1 MNIIGQTKLLSKID
15 TYYTMKSL
23 PKTMMF
29 IGQTGC
35 GKHTVAKHVA
45 ETFKLEYKEI
55 NEEVSNT
62 ELDDYLYSTLDTL
75 YVINLNEFTEKQ
87 QNQFLKFIE
96 EPSKSVYIILTATSE
111 AGVLPTILNRCIKY
125 NFEPYTK
132 EQIEQITNTTVNDL
146 AFKIFQTP
154 GKLLNLTDAGFN
166 EIVDLAGKTVMNI
179 SRVEYANALVTAT
192 KINYKDLYNK
202 IDFDLFLDAIEYLAL
217 EDYKNTALEQS
228 FVVFKITNLF
238 KQYATQQRLIKET
251 LMLNYITTL
260 WEALHGCPPKMHVS
274 SHTKTDR
281 KQYDAAEKL

>member
-1 MNIIGQTKLLSKID
+1 MNIIGQNKLLSKID
-15 TYYTMKSL
+15 TYYTMNSL

-35 GKHTVAKHVA
+35 GKHMIAKYVA
-45 ETFKLEYKEI
+45 ETFKLDYVEI
-55 NEEVSNT
+55 NENVAISDLE
-62 ELDDYLYSTLDTL
+62 DYLYSTIDTL

-96 EPSKSVYIILTATSE
+96 EPSTSVYVILTATSE
-111 AGVLPTILNRCIKY
+111 AGILPTILNRCIKY

-132 EQIEQITNTTVNDL
+132 EQIEQIINTSVNDL

-154 GKLLNLTDAGFN
+154 GKLLNLTEQSFN
-166 EIVDLAGKTVMNI
+166 ELMNLAGQTITNI

-202 IDFDLFLDAIEYLAL
+202 IDFDLFLDAVEYLAL
-217 EDYKNTALEQS
+217 EDYKNTANEWS
-228 FVVFKITNLF
+228 FAVFKITNLF

-260 WEALHGCPPKMHVS
+260 WEALHG
-274 SHTKTDR
+274 
-281 KQYDAAEKL
+281 